1 MNNDIELY
9 ATIFGITKVVNED
22 NQLLYEKLRVGFND
36 EYDEKRD
43 STPTRVLK
51 IHKDKIG
58 RYVIH
63 NHQRYYLEKLEEK

>member
-1 MNNDIELY
+1 MKNDIELY
-9 ATIFGITKVVNED
+9 ATVFGITKVFNKD
-22 NQLLYEKLRVGFND
+22 NQFLCEKLRVGFND

-43 STPTRVLK
+43 SIPTRELK
-51 IHKDKIG
+51 IRKDKIG

>member
-9 ATIFGITKVVNED
+9 ATVFGITKVVNED